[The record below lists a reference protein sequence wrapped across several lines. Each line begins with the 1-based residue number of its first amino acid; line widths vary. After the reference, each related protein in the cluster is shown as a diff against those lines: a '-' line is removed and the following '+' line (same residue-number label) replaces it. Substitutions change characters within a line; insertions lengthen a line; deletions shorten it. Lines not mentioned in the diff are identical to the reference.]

1 MAGSAFPVLYRR
13 ILVASL
19 IGVTAST
26 LSVPGPTT
34 DRLVPAAASDHWVA
48 SWAGSPTVGGS
59 VPGRSCPSGTGLQ
72 NQTVRNIVF
81 SSVGGSEV
89 RVRLTNTFGA
99 QPLQVGRVAVAVA
112 ATGASTVAGS
122 MHVLS
127 FSGAPGI
134 TIPAGAEAFSDPVA
148 MSVRAQQKLAVSIFL
163 PAATGAATQHFFAMQ
178 TNYVSISGKWVFT
191 SSSEP
196 FTIPISCS
204 LFVDGVDV
212 KASAQVE
219 GTLVALGDSITDG
232 AKSSIGANKRWPND
246 LARRLNALS
255 GTRLSVVDA
264 GISGNEVL
272 LDRQPGLFGQSALV
286 RLDRDVLNQTAAT
299 HVILLEG
306 INDIGA
312 ANATAAQ
319 LIDANKSIITRV
331 HARGMRIFG
340 GTLTAFGGSNPTYG
354 GNYGTS
360 AGEAQREAFNQWVRT
375 GGAFDGVI
383 DFDSAVADPTDP
395 HRLYPPYDSGDHLHP
410 NDAGYN
416 AMADAIDL
424 SMLM

>member
-1 MAGSAFPVLYRR
+1 
-13 ILVASL
+13 
-19 IGVTAST
+19 
-26 LSVPGPTT
+26 
-34 DRLVPAAASDHWVA
+34 
-48 SWAGSPTVGGS
+48 
-59 VPGRSCPSGTGLQ
+59 
-72 NQTVRNIVF
+72 VRNIVF
-81 SSVGGSEV
+81 NSVGGSEV

-99 QPLQVGRVAVAVA
+99 QPLQVGRVAVALA

-122 MHVLS
+122 MRVLS
-127 FSGAPGI
+127 FGGAPGI
-134 TIPAGAEAFSDPVA
+134 TVPAGAEAFSDPVA

-163 PAATGAATQHFFAMQ
+163 PASTGAATQHFFAMQ

-191 SSSEP
+191 SSPEP
-196 FTIPISCS
+196 FRTPISCS

-212 KASAQVE
+212 KASAQVQ
-219 GTLVALGDSITDG
+219 GTVVALGDSITDG
-232 AKSSIGANKRWPND
+232 AKSSIGANQRWPND

-264 GISGNEVL
+264 GIGGNEVL
-272 LDRQPGLFGQSALV
+272 LDRQPGLFGQSALS

-299 HVILLEG
+299 DVILLEG

-312 ANATAAQ
+312 ANATATQ
-319 LIDANKSIITRV
+319 LIDADKSIIARV

-360 AGEAQREAFNQWVRT
+360 AGETQREALNRWIRT

-395 HRLYPPYDSGDHLHP
+395 HRLYPPYDSGDHLHL

-416 AMADAIDL
+416 AMANAIDL